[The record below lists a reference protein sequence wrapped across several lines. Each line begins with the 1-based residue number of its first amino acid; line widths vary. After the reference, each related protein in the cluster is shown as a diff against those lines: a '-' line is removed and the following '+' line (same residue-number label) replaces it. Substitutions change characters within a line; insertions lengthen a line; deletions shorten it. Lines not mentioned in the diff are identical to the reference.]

1 MNTSFSNWTVLIL
14 AAGQGKRMRSA
25 TPKVL
30 HPIAGRPIV
39 RYVFDA
45 AREAGFEEVVAIV
58 GAGAESV
65 RGALVGA
72 RFVEQREP
80 LGTGHAV
87 SQSREAAL
95 GEHLLVLNGDVPL
108 ITPETIGQLA
118 ATHIEQGAD
127 VTFLTAGFADG
138 GEYGRVQR
146 DEAGRVVAVL
156 EAKDGEGDAGPAEIN
171 GGQYCF
177 RAAWLWPRLAR
188 LPKSASGEHY
198 LTSLV
203 SLGVQEGAT
212 VVAERV
218 ADPDEVH
225 GINDREQLARV
236 EALMRQRINRG
247 HLQAGVT
254 MIDPATTYID
264 AGVAVGPDTF
274 VRPNTHLLGA
284 TKVGGGCELG
294 PNAILRDATIGD
306 RCRVLGAIIEEATLE
321 DGVTVGPNSHL
332 RHGTY
337 LCEGVEI
344 GNFAEVK
351 NARLGRGVKMHHFGY
366 IGDAEVGEGTNIG
379 AGTVTCN
386 YDGETKHRT
395 IIGRKAFIGSDT
407 MLVAPVTVGDG
418 AKTGAGAVVT
428 GDVPPGA
435 VVAGVPAR
443 LLRGGEDTD

>member
-1 MNTSFSNWTVLIL
+1 MNTPFSNWTVLIL

-45 AREAGFEEVVAIV
+45 AREAGFEDVVAIV
-58 GAGAESV
+58 GQGAEPV
-65 RGALVGA
+65 RAALGGAKFA
-72 RFVEQREP
+72 EQREP

-87 SQSREAAL
+87 AQSREAAL
-95 GEHLLVLNGDVPL
+95 GEHVLVLNGDVPL
-108 ITPETIGQLA
+108 ITPETIHQLA
-118 ATHIEQGAD
+118 AAHLDQGAD
-127 VTFLTAGFADG
+127 VTFLTADVAAG

-146 DEAGRVVAVL
+146 DGTGRVVAVL
-156 EAKDGEGDAGPAEIN
+156 EAKDGEGDTGPAEIN

-188 LPKSASGEHY
+188 LPKSASGEYY

-212 VVAERV
+212 VIAERA

-236 EALMRQRINRG
+236 EALMRQRINRR

-264 AGVAVGPDTF
+264 AGVAIGQDTV
-274 VRPNTHLLGA
+274 VRPNTHLLG
-284 TKVGGGCELG
+284 TTTVGASCELG
-294 PNAILRDATIGD
+294 PNAILRDSTLGE
-306 RCRVLGAIIEEATLE
+306 RCQVLGAIIEEATLE
-321 DGVTVGPNSHL
+321 EGVSVGPNSHL
-332 RHGTY
+332 RQGTH
-337 LCEGVEI
+337 LCADVEI

-395 IIGRKAFIGSDT
+395 IIGRNAFIGSDT

-443 LLRGGEDTD
+443 LIRGGD

>member
-1 MNTSFSNWTVLIL
+1 
-14 AAGQGKRMRSA
+14 
-25 TPKVL
+25 
-30 HPIAGRPIV
+30 
-39 RYVFDA
+39 
-45 AREAGFEEVVAIV
+45 
-58 GAGAESV
+58 
-65 RGALVGA
+65 
-72 RFVEQREP
+72 
-80 LGTGHAV
+80 
-87 SQSREAAL
+87 
-95 GEHLLVLNGDVPL
+95 
-108 ITPETIGQLA
+108 
-118 ATHIEQGAD
+118 
-127 VTFLTAGFADG
+127 
-138 GEYGRVQR
+138 
-146 DEAGRVVAVL
+146 
-156 EAKDGEGDAGPAEIN
+156 
-171 GGQYCF
+171 
-177 RAAWLWPRLAR
+177 
-188 LPKSASGEHY
+188 
-198 LTSLV
+198 
-203 SLGVQEGAT
+203 
-212 VVAERV
+212 
-218 ADPDEVH
+218 
-225 GINDREQLARV
+225 
-236 EALMRQRINRG
+236 MRQRINRG

-284 TKVGGGCELG
+284 TKVGGACELG

-395 IIGRKAFIGSDT
+395 SIGRKAFIGSDT